1 METSA
6 KASINV
12 EDAFFTLARD
22 IKAKMEKKLVRLL
35 PVKFPSTFWL
45 DQQKNDCFIL
55 FSFVSPVLDAISLL
69 GVQKVIDF
77 VKSDVCMSSLHS
89 RTVATQHTSPDFFRL
104 FFRKPTL
111 IGFLKFLVLCLLAH

>member
-22 IKAKMEKKLVRLL
+22 IKAKMEKKLVRFLVCL
-35 PVKFPSTFWL
+35 FSVHFGLNKTRT
-45 DQQKNDCFIL
+45 NCFIS

-69 GVQKVIDF
+69 GVQQVIDY
-77 VKSDVCMSSLHS
+77 VK
-89 RTVATQHTSPDFFRL
+89 R
-104 FFRKPTL
+104 
-111 IGFLKFLVLCLLAH
+111 